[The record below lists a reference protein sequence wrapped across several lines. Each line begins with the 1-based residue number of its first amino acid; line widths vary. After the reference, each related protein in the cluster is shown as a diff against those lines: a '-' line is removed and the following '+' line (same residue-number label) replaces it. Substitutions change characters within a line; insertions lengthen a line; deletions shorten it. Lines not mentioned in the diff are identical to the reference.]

1 VRDHQHWHIDDR
13 NHVCGAQLPR
23 QRRKTCL
30 DGVVIVEEDVRRPNK
45 IEGDDAG
52 AIEIARMLP
61 EPAMREKV
69 LASARNLLL
78 RSF

>member
-1 VRDHQHWHIDDR
+1 
-13 NHVCGAQLPR
+13 
-23 QRRKTCL
+23 
-30 DGVVIVEEDVRRPNK
+30 VVIVEEDVRRPNK